1 MPHYPSNSNRTALR
15 SRGQEQEGSL
25 VSRVLQKSTPIDGA
39 LPVQSF
45 SKPFNAPIFKSI
57 RRPTEPKRTKNPK
70 ALTPEIPEA
79 PKLPYIECIIP
90 FLRVPCFRYRRT
102 VHARRADADH
112 IGIYGVSWT
121 LQPKTSRLSRFSGGS
136 GGADVE
142 AYRYLRCFP
151 DLAAENVVPA
161 VVFAEHPCA
170 NHDNV
175 HIRPYPLPQSI
186 HVPTMIS
193 SRSDHIH
200 CRRASMCQ
208 P

>member
-25 VSRVLQKSTPIDGA
+25 VSRVLQKSAPIDGA

-121 LQPKTSRLSRFSGGS
+121 LQPKTSRLSRFSGV
-136 GGADVE
+136 VE
-142 AYRYLRCFP
+142 ARTWR
-151 DLAAENVVPA
+151 
-161 VVFAEHPCA
+161 
-170 NHDNV
+170 
-175 HIRPYPLPQSI
+175 HIGIYGVSRTLQPKTSCLPLFSQSI
-186 HVPTMIS
+186 HVPTMTTSI
-193 SRSDHIH
+193 SDHIH
-200 CRRASMCQ
+200 CRRASMYQ